1 MVAVNAIEVAVL
13 VGDMYWTPLPDGSD
27 ALPDETAVQLVTE
40 HAGVDRVRAIGLLL
54 EHSPARREHR
64 ARIVQRIAALVIAG
78 AIDRAAAMNM
88 AIEQTGMPMGWCAAA
103 LADAVV
109 EPRRDERGRWTL

>member
-1 MVAVNAIEVAVL
+1 MSQTEVATL
-13 VGDMYWTPLPDGSD
+13 VGSVFWPGAPDGSD
-27 ALPDETAVQLVTE
+27 AIAPETAVRLVME
-40 HAGVDRVRAIGLLL
+40 HAGVDRARAMGLLL
-54 EHSPARREHR
+54 EFSPSRREHR